1 MGNVTVTNTR
11 TKKSYKI
18 SARKARAAGLD
29 VPKSSDDIEKT
40 DGYVGPGWAKPI
52 ALISPAPNL
61 QNTIITESQRSMQEI
76 DKGLMAGGLISG
88 QDVIDA
94 AGVANMAQRGIN
106 NMAQVASLNTL
117 PRWFQTETDARL
129 KVLNFNQAVR
139 SAVVVSSKGAI
150 WEQQKV
156 EQMLPN
162 PDSLLEDPVGAG
174 IAYTR
179 TMHWLMNQREAD
191 VALLEGRPAVQI
203 PRVPLGVEDDPIIV
217 NSQEEAE
224 EYPPGTWVM
233 WNGKIGEVN

>member
-1 MGNVTVTNTR
+1 
-11 TKKSYKI
+11 
-18 SARKARAAGLD
+18 
-29 VPKSSDDIEKT
+29 
-40 DGYVGPGWAKPI
+40 
-52 ALISPAPNL
+52 
-61 QNTIITESQRSMQEI
+61 MQEI
-76 DKGLMAGGLISG
+76 DKGLLAGGLISG
-88 QDVIDA
+88 QDVLDA
-94 AGVANMAQRGIN
+94 AGIANMAQRGIN

-117 PRWFQTETDARL
+117 PRWFQKETDARL

-162 PDSLLEDPVGAG
+162 PDTLMEDPVSAG

-191 VALLEGRPAVQI
+191 VALLEGRPATQI